1 MEIRLL
7 TPADAEA
14 FHALRLQG
22 LTEAP
27 EAFAASLEEEQDL
40 TPEAVAQRL
49 APGAD
54 KAMFGAFDDGPGG
67 TALAGMVGVMREPRR
82 KHRHKASIF
91 GMYVA
96 PAWRERK
103 LGRALM
109 LRALQQAAAMP
120 GVRQVTLCVNAGS
133 AGAVRLYE
141 SLGFER
147 FGLEPDALYVA
158 PHFHDKL
165 DMVLRL
171 SAAPAQPDLLQ
182 AAQPER

>member
-7 TPADAEA
+7 TPDDAAA

-22 LTEAP
+22 LAEAP

-40 TPEAVAQRL
+40 APEAVAQRL
-49 APGAD
+49 APSAD
-54 KAMFGAFDDGPGG
+54 KAVFGAFETSPGGPGS
-67 TALAGMVGVMREPRR
+67 TVLAGMVGVMREPRR
-82 KHRHKASIF
+82 KHWHKASIF

-96 PAWRERK
+96 PAWRARQ

-109 LRALQQAAAMP
+109 LRALQQAGAMP

-171 SAAPAQPDLLQ
+171 PAAPAQPQ
-182 AAQPER
+182 R

>member
-7 TPADAEA
+7 IPDDAAA

-22 LTEAP
+22 LAETP

-40 TPEAVAQRL
+40 APEAVAQRL
-49 APGAD
+49 APSAD
-54 KAMFGAFDDGPGG
+54 KAIFGAFEAGPAG
-67 TALAGMVGVMREPRR
+67 ALAGMVGVMREPRR
-82 KHRHKASIF
+82 KHWHKASIF

-96 PAWRERK
+96 PAWRARK

-171 SAAPAQPDLLQ
+171 PTAPAQPDY
-182 AAQPER
+182 

>member
-7 TPADAEA
+7 TPADAVA
-14 FHALRLQG
+14 FQALRLEG
-22 LTEAP
+22 LAEAP

-40 TPEAVAQRL
+40 SPEAVAGRL
-49 APGAD
+49 GATED
-54 KAMFGAFDDGPGG
+54 KAVFGAFEG
-67 TALAGMVGVMREPRR
+67 TALAGVVGVMREEKR
-82 KHRHKASIF
+82 KHRHKAFIW

-96 PAWRERK
+96 PGWRDCK

-109 LRALQQAAAMP
+109 DCAMAQAAAMP

-141 SLGFER
+141 SLGFVR
-147 FGLEPDALYVA
+147 TGLEPDALYVA

-165 DMVLRL
+165 DMVCFLPQP
-171 SAAPAQPDLLQ
+171 PA
-182 AAQPER
+182 R

>member
-22 LTEAP
+22 LAEAP

-40 TPEAVAQRL
+40 QPEAVAQRL
-49 APGAD
+49 APSAD
-54 KAMFGAFDDGPGG
+54 KAVFGAFDGS
-67 TALAGMVGVMREPRR
+67 ALAGVVGIMREPRR
-82 KHRHKASIF
+82 KHWHKASIF

-96 PAWRERK
+96 PGWRDKK

-109 LRALQQAAAMP
+109 ERALEQAVAME
-120 GVRQVTLCVNAGS
+120 GVRQVILCVNAGS

-158 PHFHDKL
+158 PHFYDKL

-171 SAAPAQPDLLQ
+171 PAAPGQPDL
-182 AAQPER
+182 

>member
-7 TPADAEA
+7 TPADAAA

-22 LTEAP
+22 LAEAP
-27 EAFAASLEEEQDL
+27 EAFAASLEEEQEL
-40 TPEAVAQRL
+40 APEAVAQRL
-49 APGAD
+49 APSAD
-54 KAMFGAFDDGPGG
+54 KAMFGAFAPGAGGDAPGG
-67 TALAGMVGVMREPRR
+67 LVGMVGVMREPRR
-82 KHRHKASIF
+82 KHWHKASIF

-96 PAWRERK
+96 PGWREHK

-109 LRALQQAAAMP
+109 RRALQQAAAMP

-171 SAAPAQPDLLQ
+171 PAP

>member
-7 TPADAEA
+7 TPDDAAA

-22 LTEAP
+22 LAEAP

-40 TPEAVAQRL
+40 APEAVAQRL
-49 APGAD
+49 APSAD
-54 KAMFGAFDDGPGG
+54 KAMFGAFEAAPGG
-67 TALAGMVGVMREPRR
+67 IALAGMVGVMREPRR
-82 KHRHKASIF
+82 KHWHKASIF

-96 PAWRERK
+96 PAWRARK

-171 SAAPAQPDLLQ
+171 PAAPARPDL
-182 AAQPER
+182 